1 MKKRYFII
9 IKWKWGFLM
18 NISRRSFIKA
28 GVAGSATL
36 GLSGSVVSRKWFQS
50 ASASNQ
56 PKEIEAFTYH
66 TTNCGGRCAFKCT
79 VRDGKLAMIQPNNWT
94 NTRFSTVCLKGL
106 SEIERVYSP
115 DRLQTP
121 LKRVGER
128 GEGKFVPISWDEALT
143 TIADNLQDLKAKHG
157 GDSILMSVSSGI
169 EHTYPFLNKLLGTQ
183 WVCEAGIDVGFA
195 NGLEECIGGQAYA
208 YVQNETTDWVNS
220 ATIIFLG
227 CNLLETTMTDSKFFF
242 NAKDAGAKIISI
254 DPNYS
259 TTVSKS
265 DQWISIRP
273 GADGALLLGMISV
286 ILDNNW
292 YQTDYMVNNSTAPF
306 LIREDNKQL
315 LRLNGDGD
323 DSVETNPQL
332 IWDENSN
339 SAKPFNA
346 EGVKPALEGEFTV
359 DGVKVRTVF
368 TALKENQK
376 QYTLSWTAE
385 KTDVAEDVIYELA
398 KDYAT
403 RGPAVLGW
411 GFGGADKWTNA
422 DVVGHAGAILG
433 TLTGNFGRVGGAVGN
448 ALYHGTSWGASLNS
462 WPLPE
467 EFQGAPLEMITP
479 DMRVKENNVK
489 AVINIG
495 NTLQQHFANLS
506 KTEEWINKLDFIVTI
521 DPFHNPS
528 VDYSDIVLPAS
539 TPFESEYDI
548 MNMQINRSHVL
559 LSQKV
564 IEPLHESKSDFQI
577 EKELLAKFGLDKYLP
592 ETPEDLQRTRLDSG
606 DPALKGITLDTL
618 QENNFIMR
626 LNVPNEPYRGFMDQ
640 KYLTPTTKLEI
651 YHEQMAEY
659 DQALP
664 NYDPPSEVYDGNPL
678 MDKYP
683 LQFNQAHTKYR
694 VHSQFVNVEWLNQLD
709 DGPRLDISPV
719 DAKARGLKNG
729 DTVEIFNDRGSFKAK
744 CKFTEAMRPGQV
756 RLYEGWWTKHMLA
769 GNLQNV
775 TNDTFIERQY
785 KLRYGPVIP
794 FNDTLVEVK
803 KI

>member
-1 MKKRYFII
+1 MKKQYFVIV
-9 IKWKWGFLM
+9 KLKWGFLM

-28 GVAGSATL
+28 GVAGSVTL
-36 GLSGSVVSRKWFQS
+36 GLSGPVVSRKWFQP
-50 ASASNQ
+50 ATAANQ
-56 PKEIEAFTYH
+56 YQEIEAFTYH

-79 VRDGKLAMIQPNNWT
+79 VRDGKLVMIQPNNWT
-94 NTRFSTVCLKGL
+94 DKRFSTVCLKGL
-106 SEIERVYSP
+106 SELERVYSP

-143 TIADNLQDLKAKHG
+143 TVADKLKELKAQHG
-157 GDSILMSVSSGI
+157 GESILMSVSTGI
-169 EHTYPFLNKLLGTQ
+169 EYTYPNLNKLLGTQ
-183 WVCEAGIDVGFA
+183 WVCEAGIDIGFA
-195 NGLEECIGGQAYA
+195 NGLDECIGGKTYG

-227 CNLLETTMTDSKFFF
+227 CNILETSLTDSKFFF
-242 NAKDAGAKIISI
+242 AAKEAGAKIISI

-265 DQWISIRP
+265 DQWISIKP
-273 GADGALLLGMISV
+273 GADGALLLGMISI

-292 YQTDYMVNNSTAPF
+292 YQPDYLVKNSSAPF

-315 LRLNGDGD
+315 LRLNDDGD
-323 DSVETNPQL
+323 DVESNPHL

-346 EGVKPALEGEFTV
+346 SDVKPALEGVFTV
-359 DGVKVRTVF
+359 NGMKVKTVF
-368 TALKENQK
+368 TSLKENQK

-385 KTDVAEDVIYELA
+385 KTEIEEDVLYQLT

-411 GFGGADKWTNA
+411 GYGGVDKWTNA

-433 TLTGNFGRVGGAVGN
+433 ALTGNFGRVGGAVGT
-448 ALYHGTSWGASLNS
+448 ALFHGTSWDATLNS
-462 WPLPE
+462 WVLPP
-467 EFQGAPLEMITP
+467 EFQGAPLEMTTA
-479 DMRVKENNVK
+479 DMREKENSVR

-506 KTEEWINKLDFIVTI
+506 KTVKWINELDFVVTI
-521 DPFHNPS
+521 DPFHNTS
-528 VDYSDIVLPAS
+528 VNYSDIVLPAC

-592 ETPEDLQRTRLDSG
+592 KTPEELQRTRLDSD
-606 DPALKGITLDTL
+606 DPALKGITVDTL
-618 QENNFIMR
+618 KDNNFIMR
-626 LNVPNEPYRGFMDQ
+626 LNVPDEPYRGFMDQ
-640 KYLTPTTKLEI
+640 KYNTPTTKLEI
-651 YHEQMAEY
+651 YHEQMVEY
-659 DQALP
+659 EQALP
-664 NYDPPSEVYDGNPL
+664 NYDAPSEVYDGNPL

-694 VHSQFVNVEWLNQLD
+694 VHSQFTNAEWINQLD
-709 DGPRLDISPV
+709 DGPRLDMSPA
-719 DAKARGLKNG
+719 DAKDRGLENG

-744 CKFTEAMRPGQV
+744 CKLTEAMRPGQV
-756 RLYEGWWTKHMLA
+756 RLYEGWWTKHMIG

-775 TNDTFIERQY
+775 TNDTFNERQY

-794 FNDTLVEVK
+794 YNDTLVEVK